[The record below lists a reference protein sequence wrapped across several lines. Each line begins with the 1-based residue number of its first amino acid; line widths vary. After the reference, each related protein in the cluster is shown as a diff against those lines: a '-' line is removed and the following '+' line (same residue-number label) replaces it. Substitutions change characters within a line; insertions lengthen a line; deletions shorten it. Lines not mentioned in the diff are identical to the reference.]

1 MNKMKNKKQN
11 FRQLL
16 ASLLCVTAI
25 LPAVLQERAAATCSE
40 QPDSQSEYGEET
52 EGEILTRDFINGP
65 GGENN

>member
-1 MNKMKNKKQN
+1 MKNKKQN

-40 QPDSQSEYGEET
+40 QPDSQSEYG
-52 EGEILTRDFINGP
+52 
-65 GGENN
+65 